1 MAQTSSRFD
10 PSRAT
15 LALALLAA
23 AGLLAG
29 CNATGGG
36 GRQSRSEAVA
46 FAMSTTYPSALPVQY
61 RKTEVVDPTGE
72 APGTIVIDTA
82 DRYLYLVQPDGRAL
96 RYGVGV
102 GKEGFGWTGTADVKN
117 KQEWPDWVPPPEM
130 LERRPDLPLR
140 MSGGPENPLGA
151 RAMYL
156 WKDGKDTLFRIHG
169 TNEPLTIGKAM
180 SSGCIRMI
188 NFDVEDLYERVPLGT
203 KVVVR

>member
-1 MAQTSSRFD
+1 MSRVGFG
-10 PSRAT
+10 
-15 LALALLAA
+15 LARSAA
-23 AGLLAG
+23 ALGLVAASVALAG
-29 CNATGGG
+29 CGATTGAG
-36 GRQSRSEAVA
+36 SREAAIA
-46 FAMSTTYPSALPVQY
+46 FAMSKNYPSALPVQY
-61 RKTEVVDPTGE
+61 RKTEVSDPTGE
-72 APGTIVIDTA
+72 APGTIVIETGQ
-82 DRYLYLVQPDGRAL
+82 RYLYLVQPDGKAL

-102 GKEGFGWTGTADVKN
+102 GKEGFGWSGEAEVKN

-188 NFDVEDLYERVPLGT
+188 NFDVEDLYSRVPIGT

>member
-1 MAQTSSRFD
+1 MKSASIGLA
-10 PSRAT
+10 RAC
-15 LALALLAA
+15 LASAAMALAALVSGCSTAPSSDPIAA
-23 AGLLAG
+23 AMA
-29 CNATGGG
+29 
-36 GRQSRSEAVA
+36 
-46 FAMSTTYPSALPVQY
+46 TTYPSALPVEY
-61 RKTEVVDPTGE
+61 RRQEVVDTTGE
-72 APGTIVIDTA
+72 APGTIVIDTSSKF
-82 DRYLYLVQPDGRAL
+82 LYFVEPDGKAM

-102 GKEGFGWTGTADVKN
+102 GKEGFGWTGQAKVGA

-130 LERRPDLPLR
+130 LQRRPELPLR

-156 WKDGKDTLFRIHG
+156 YKDGKDTLFRIHG

-188 NFDVEDLYERVPLGT
+188 NFDVQDLYERVPVGT

>member
-1 MAQTSSRFD
+1 MTAPRF
-10 PSRAT
+10 R
-15 LALALLAA
+15 LAPAGLAVAA
-23 AGLLAG
+23 AMALAG
-29 CNATGGG
+29 CSATGGDT
-36 GRQSRSEAVA
+36 SRNAGSEAVA
-46 FAMSTTYPSALPVQY
+46 FAMSKTYPSALPVQY

-72 APGTIVIDTA
+72 TPGTIVIDTA
-82 DRYLYLVQPDGRAL
+82 EKYLYLVQPDGRAL

-102 GKEGFGWTGTADVKN
+102 GKEGFGWTGEAKVGS

-156 WKDGKDTLFRIHG
+156 YRDGKDTLFRIHG

-188 NFDVEDLYERVPLGT
+188 NFDVEDLYGRVPLGT
-203 KVVVR
+203 NVVVR

>member
-1 MAQTSSRFD
+1 MTSPRFGLT
-10 PSRAT
+10 RT
-15 LALALLAA
+15 GLALAITAA
-23 AGLLAG
+23 AGLLSG
-29 CNATGGG
+29 CGSIDGDRAS
-36 GRQSRSEAVA
+36 SRSEAVA
-46 FAMSTTYPSALPVQY
+46 FAMSQSYPKALPVQY
-61 RKTEVVDPTGE
+61 RRTEVTDPTGE

-82 DRYLYLVQPDGRAL
+82 ERYLYLVQPDGRAL

-102 GKEGFGWTGTADVKN
+102 GKEGFGWNGEAKVQN

-140 MSGGPENPLGA
+140 MAGGPENPLGA

-203 KVVVR
+203 KVVVH

>member
-1 MAQTSSRFD
+1 MTKTMFSPCGPR
-10 PSRAT
+10 R
-15 LALALLAA
+15 AA
-23 AGLLAG
+23 AAFAIVAATGLLSG
-29 CNATGGG
+29 CGGADG
-36 GRQSRSEAVA
+36 PASRPEAIA
-46 FAMSTTYPSALPVQY
+46 FAMSATYPSALPVQY
-61 RKTEVVDPTGE
+61 RKTEVIDPTGE
-72 APGTIVIDTA
+72 TPGTVVIDTSQ
-82 DRYLYLVQPDGRAL
+82 RYLYLVQPDGKAL

-102 GKEGFGWTGTADVKN
+102 GKEGFGWTGEANVQN

-203 KVVVR
+203 RVVVR

>member
-1 MAQTSSRFD
+1 MTSSRFRL
-10 PSRAT
+10 PRV
-15 LALALLAA
+15 ALATAA
-23 AGLLAG
+23 AAALLSG
-29 CNATGGG
+29 CSATGGD
-36 GRQSRSEAVA
+36 RVSSSSAVA
-46 FAMSTTYPSALPVQY
+46 FAMSATYPTALPVQY

-72 APGTIVIDTA
+72 TPGTIVIDTA
-82 DRYLYLVQPDGRAL
+82 ERYLYLVQPDGRAI

-102 GKEGFGWTGTADVKN
+102 GKEGFGWSGEANVQN

-140 MSGGPENPLGA
+140 MAGGPENPLGA

-188 NFDVEDLYERVPLGT
+188 NFDVEDLYERVSLGT

>member
-1 MAQTSSRFD
+1 MSRD
-10 PSRAT
+10 
-15 LALALLAA
+15 
-23 AGLLAG
+23 
-29 CNATGGG
+29 
-36 GRQSRSEAVA
+36 
-46 FAMSTTYPSALPVQY
+46 YPSALPVQY
-61 RKTEVVDPTGE
+61 RKTEVSDPTGE
-72 APGTIVIDTA
+72 APGTIVINTSE
-82 DRYLYLVQPDGRAL
+82 RYLYLVQPNGKAL

-102 GKEGFGWTGTADVKN
+102 GKEGFGWSGTAEVKN

-188 NFDVEDLYERVPLGT
+188 NFDVEDLYSRVPLGT
-203 KVVVR
+203 RVVVL

>member
-1 MAQTSSRFD
+1 MTSSRFGLA
-10 PSRAT
+10 RTAV
-15 LALALLAA
+15 ALAVAVA
-23 AGLLAG
+23 AGGLSG
-29 CNATGGG
+29 CSSSLGDRGA
-36 GRQSRSEAVA
+36 SRSEAVA
-46 FAMSTTYPSALPVQY
+46 FAMSQSYPKALPVQF
-61 RKTEVVDPTGE
+61 RKTEVTDPTGE

-82 DRYLYLVQPDGRAL
+82 ERYLYLVQPDGRAL

-102 GKEGFGWTGTADVKN
+102 GKEGFGWNGEAKVQN

-140 MSGGPENPLGA
+140 MAGGPENPLGA

-188 NFDVEDLYERVPLGT
+188 NFDVQDLYERVPLGT
-203 KVVVR
+203 KVVVH

>member
-1 MAQTSSRFD
+1 MKSASSASARVLLASATIALAGLVSGCTTSSTLD
-10 PSRAT
+10 PT
-15 LALALLAA
+15 AA
-23 AGLLAG
+23 AMA
-29 CNATGGG
+29 
-36 GRQSRSEAVA
+36 
-46 FAMSTTYPSALPVQY
+46 TTYPSALPVEFRRQDV
-61 RKTEVVDPTGE
+61 TDPTGE

-82 DRYLYLVQPDGRAL
+82 SKFLYLVEPNGRAV

-102 GKEGFGWTGTADVKN
+102 GKEGFGWNGEAKVGA

-130 LERRPDLPLR
+130 LQRRPELPLR

-156 WKDGKDTLFRIHG
+156 YRDGKDTLYRIHG

-188 NFDVEDLYERVPLGT
+188 NFDVTDLYERVPVGA

>member
-1 MAQTSSRFD
+1 MTTSALRFT
-10 PSRAT
+10 RA
-15 LALALLAA
+15 ALAIAA
-23 AGLLAG
+23 ALSLAG
-29 CNATGGG
+29 CSATMDSPNAG
-36 GRQSRSEAVA
+36 SEAVA
-46 FAMSTTYPSALPVQY
+46 FAMSKSYPSALPVQY

-82 DRYLYLVQPDGRAL
+82 EKYLYLVEPDGRAI

-102 GKEGFGWTGTADVKN
+102 GKEGFGWSGEAKVGN

-156 WKDGKDTLFRIHG
+156 YRDGKDTLFRIHG

-188 NFDVEDLYERVPLGT
+188 NFDVVDLYERVPMGA

>member
-1 MAQTSSRFD
+1 MTAPRFRLAQ
-10 PSRAT
+10 
-15 LALALLAA
+15 
-23 AGLLAG
+23 AGLAFGLATVLAG
-29 CNATGGG
+29 CAGTTGD
-36 GRQSRSEAVA
+36 RAASRSEAVA
-46 FAMSTTYPSALPVQY
+46 FAMSQSYPKALPVQF
-61 RKTEVVDPTGE
+61 RKTEVTDPTGE
-72 APGTIVIDTA
+72 APGTIVIETA
-82 DRYLYLVQPDGRAL
+82 ERYLYLVQPDGRAL

-102 GKEGFGWTGTADVKN
+102 GKEGFGWSGEANVKN

-140 MSGGPENPLGA
+140 MAGGPENPLGA

-188 NFDVEDLYERVPLGT
+188 NFDVEDLYERVPIGA

>member
-1 MAQTSSRFD
+1 M
-10 PSRAT
+10 
-15 LALALLAA
+15 ALAALVSGCSTAPSSDPIAA
-23 AGLLAG
+23 AMA
-29 CNATGGG
+29 
-36 GRQSRSEAVA
+36 
-46 FAMSTTYPSALPVQY
+46 TTYPSALPVEY
-61 RKTEVVDPTGE
+61 RRQEVVDTTGE
-72 APGTIVIDTA
+72 APGTIVIDTGSKF
-82 DRYLYLVQPDGRAL
+82 LYFVEPDGRAM

-102 GKEGFGWTGTADVKN
+102 GKEGFGWTGQAKVGA

-130 LERRPDLPLR
+130 LQRRPELPLR

-156 WKDGKDTLFRIHG
+156 YKDGKDTLFRIHG

-188 NFDVEDLYERVPLGT
+188 NFDVQDLYERVPVGT

>member
-1 MAQTSSRFD
+1 MSAARF
-10 PSRAT
+10 RWTQAG
-15 LALALLAA
+15 LAFAVAA
-23 AGLLAG
+23 ALAG
-29 CNATGGG
+29 CSATGRDSANAG
-36 GRQSRSEAVA
+36 SEAVA
-46 FAMSTTYPSALPVQY
+46 FAMSKSYPSALPVQY

-72 APGTIVIDTA
+72 APGTIVIDTSQK
-82 DRYLYLVQPDGRAL
+82 YLYLVEPDGRAL

-102 GKEGFGWTGTADVKN
+102 GKEGFGWTGEAKVGS

-156 WKDGKDTLFRIHG
+156 YRDGKDTLFRIHG

-188 NFDVEDLYERVPLGT
+188 NFDVVDLYERVPLGA

>member
-1 MAQTSSRFD
+1 MTTDRFR
-10 PSRAT
+10 PARTAAGLAFVAAAS
-15 LALALLAA
+15 LALAACGTA
-23 AGLLAG
+23 
-29 CNATGGG
+29 GGG
-36 GRQSRSEAVA
+36 GQTREEAIA
-46 FAMSTTYPSALPVQY
+46 FAMSKSYPSALPVQY
-61 RKTEVVDPTGE
+61 RKTDVADPTGE
-72 APGTIVIDTA
+72 APGTIVIETGQ
-82 DRYLYLVQPDGRAL
+82 RYLYLVEPNGRAL

-102 GKEGFGWTGTADVKN
+102 GKEGFGWSGEATVQN

-188 NFDVEDLYERVPLGT
+188 NFDVVDLYSRVPIGT